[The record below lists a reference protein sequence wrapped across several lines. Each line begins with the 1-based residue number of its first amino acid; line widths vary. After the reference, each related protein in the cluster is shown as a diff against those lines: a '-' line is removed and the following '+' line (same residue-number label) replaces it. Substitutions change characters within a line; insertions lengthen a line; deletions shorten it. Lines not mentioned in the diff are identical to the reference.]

1 MAFHIQGG
9 PACLAVILVTV
20 VPGVVAALLFHSAW
34 GLIGAPICILAIW
47 AALGKWGRK
56 RNVTPEKF
64 ADELESHLLGT
75 GAWGWDDT
83 TSLTIADE
91 RLDRLRRK
99 LEKFDSLGLEERRNE
114 FINIIAAL
122 RRGDV
127 PEVKEDM

>member
-1 MAFHIQGG
+1 
-9 PACLAVILVTV
+9 
-20 VPGVVAALLFHSAW
+20 
-34 GLIGAPICILAIW
+34 
-47 AALGKWGRK
+47 
-56 RNVTPEKF
+56 
-64 ADELESHLLGT
+64 LLGT
-75 GAWGWDDT
+75 GGSWGWDDT